1 MTRLGNPLLSNIS
14 AVMYFCRVQSSLS
27 LFPSS
32 LGPDFP
38 QITVQSSR
46 VIAPP
51 NEAVTVRCSV
61 QQLAARQSNLY
72 MIWRGDPQVGF
83 GLGVLYYNKAYYSKV
98 EHSVSSL
105 L

>member
-1 MTRLGNPLLSNIS
+1 
-14 AVMYFCRVQSSLS
+14 MYFCRVQSSLS

-32 LGPDFP
+32 PGPDFP

-51 NEAVTVRCSV
+51 NEEVTVRCSV

-72 MIWRGDPQVGF
+72 MIWRDPQVGF
-83 GLGVLYYNKAYYSKV
+83 GLGVLYYNTAYYSKV
-98 EHSVSSL
+98 QHSVSSL

>member
-1 MTRLGNPLLSNIS
+1 
-14 AVMYFCRVQSSLS
+14 MYFCRVQSSLS

-32 LGPDFP
+32 PGPDFP

-46 VIAPP
+46 VIAGP
-51 NEAVTVRCSV
+51 NRETVTVRCSV

-72 MIWRGDPQVGF
+72 MIWRDPQVGF
-83 GLGVLYYNKAYYSKV
+83 GLGVLYYNTAYYSKIKR
-98 EHSVSSL
+98 SVSSL